1 MVPWS
6 TNKAWKFSFILFYS
20 FLLLVSC
27 LSFFMKLLLIFF
39 ADWRYTKN
47 LFNSV
52 YIAWASIPAF
62 RSHDIKKVPTTQFR
76 IGKSFHLLSN
86 VVYKAF
92 LFYFFYWLVWGKR
105 ITRRSIVF
113 KSIFLFLQATEM
125 QVLCISGQELARDTN
140 VVDHLPLSIAFTIFL
155 PRFAIH
161 SFTAESIAVS
171 TECSSFF

>member
-6 TNKAWKFSFILFYS
+6 TNKAWKSSFILFAS

-27 LSFFMKLLLIFF
+27 LSFFMKFLLIFF

-86 VVYKAF
+86 VVYEAF

-113 KSIFLFLQATEM
+113 KYIFLFLQAAEICLRCRCFVSLVKSWQGIPM
-125 QVLCISGQELARDTN
+125 
-140 VVDHLPLSIAFTIFL
+140 LS
-155 PRFAIH
+155 
-161 SFTAESIAVS
+161 TAYFWA
-171 TECSSFF
+171 